1 MEEGRMKIL
10 TDLQRKVLDALFALE
25 SISRHF
31 YLTGGTALAAYYLY
45 HRISYDL
52 DIFTHSVEI
61 SDIEGIAEEA
71 LRLSGLEVEKR
82 LASPTFRRY
91 FIENELQLNLVHDRD
106 FRVGSPQLIE
116 GIMVDNLK
124 NIAVNKI
131 CSIYG
136 RLDPKD
142 YVDLYFI
149 LKDRPEDI
157 LELIKIAQNKDR
169 GLEPFQWSKVIADA
183 AIISVL
189 PRMIMPLD
197 LNEMKKWY
205 KKLREIV
212 LDSIRLPV

>member
-1 MEEGRMKIL
+1 MKIL